1 IYNSSFSF
9 FDLKKIFDMK
19 EGKAEET
26 SPRGVMENSI
36 IEEDK
41 VEETSPRGVMEN
53 SIMEEDKVEETSP
66 RGVMENSITE
76 EGKVDETSAGGM
88 EEGNV
93 EDSSAGG
100 VIENSVVE
108 EENVEE
114 TSPGGVIENSI
125 MEEEKVDEIT
135 PTGVME
141 NSIIDEDKVEE
152 TSPGGVIEN
161 SIVEEKNVEGTSPG
175 VIENSMME
183 EEQVEET
190 SLSGVIE
197 NSNVEAEKVEEITEN
212 SIVEEEKV
220 KGTSRRGVIE
230 NSIVDEEEKVEEA
243 SPTEVI
249 ENSVMEEDRVEETSA
264 GGVIE
269 NSEKVEETSSPTGV
283 TENSILEEEKVEE
296 TSPIGVTEISLVEE
310 EKVEVASPRGV
321 IENSIR
327 SSAES
332 ESDSSSKSSSTTSDS
347 DSQSNPRRSSS
358 HWRGM
363 ILSVL
368 KSRSIRRLASLP
380 PRRGVSKVASLPPL
394 RGVSKVAV
402 CNRRSFS
409 ENTNEFSCFK
419 PSWRNFTISELQVA
433 TKNFSSD
440 MLIGKGGYAEVYK
453 GCLQDGQLVAIKKLT
468 RGTQEERT
476 SDFLSEIGIIVHVN
490 HPNTAKLIGYG
501 VEGGLHLVLEFSP
514 NGSLASVLH
523 GSSNVLDWGIRYKV
537 ALGTAEGL
545 LYLHET
551 CQRRIIHRDIKTAN
565 ILLTENFEPQI
576 TDFGLSKWLPDQW
589 THHTVTKFEGTF
601 GYLAPEY
608 SMHGIVDEKTDVF
621 AFGVLLLELI
631 TGKRAL
637 EDNTEQS
644 LVMWAKPFLEKNEF
658 RELVDP
664 SLGDSYDRQQL
675 NHVASAAAL
684 CIQHSS
690 ILRPRMSQIVPL
702 LKGSETGSD
711 LCQRRSLHRTC
722 SAESFD
728 VEEYSRSRY
737 LKDLNR
743 HKQIALD
750 F

>member
-1 IYNSSFSF
+1 MSMFISISPSLF
-9 FDLKKIFDMK
+9 FYESIEDLKKIFDMK
-19 EGKAEET
+19 EDKAEET

-41 VEETSPRGVMEN
+41 VEV
-53 SIMEEDKVEETSP
+53 TSP

-88 EEGNV
+88 EEGKV
-93 EDSSAGG
+93 EETSAGG
-100 VIENSVVE
+100 DIENIVE

-114 TSPGGVIENSI
+114 TSPRGVIENSI
-125 MEEEKVDEIT
+125 VEEEKVDEIT
-135 PTGVME
+135 PTGVVE
-141 NSIIDEDKVEE
+141 NSIIDEDEVEE
-152 TSPGGVIEN
+152 ISQDGVIEN
-161 SIVEEKNVEGTSPG
+161 SIVEEENVEGTSTG
-175 VIENSMME
+175 GVVIENSTME
-183 EEQVEET
+183 EEQVEGT
-190 SLSGVIE
+190 SH
-197 NSNVEAEKVEEITEN
+197 SNVEAEKVEETSARGVIENPIMEEDKVGEITEN
-212 SIVEEEKV
+212 SIMEEEKVEGTSRGGVIEDSIVEEEKV
-220 KGTSRRGVIE
+220 
-230 NSIVDEEEKVEEA
+230 EET

-264 GGVIE
+264 GGGVG
-269 NSEKVEETSSPTGV
+269 NSEKVEETLSPTGV

-310 EKVEVASPRGV
+310 EKVEGASPRGV
-321 IENSIR
+321 IENSER
-327 SSAES
+327 SCAES

-368 KSRSIRRLASLP
+368 KSRSIRRLGSLP

-394 RGVSKVAV
+394 RGVSKVTV
-402 CNRRSFS
+402 CDRRSFS

-453 GCLQDGQLVAIKKLT
+453 GRLQDGQLVAIKKLT

-476 SDFLSEIGIIVHVN
+476 GDFLSEIGIIVHVN

-514 NGSLASVLH
+514 NGSLAS
-523 GSSNVLDWGIRYKV
+523 
-537 ALGTAEGL
+537 
-545 LYLHET
+545 
-551 CQRRIIHRDIKTAN
+551 
-565 ILLTENFEPQI
+565 I

-608 SMHGIVDEKTDVF
+608 SMHGIVDEKTDVY

-637 EDNTEQS
+637 DNTEQS
-644 LVMWAKPFLEKNEF
+644 LVMWAKPLLDKNEF

-690 ILRPRMSQIVPL
+690 ILRPRMS
-702 LKGSETGSD
+702 
-711 LCQRRSLHRTC
+711 RSSSKR
-722 SAESFD
+722 
-728 VEEYSRSRY
+728 
-737 LKDLNR
+737 
-743 HKQIALD
+743 Q
-750 F
+750 

>member
-1 IYNSSFSF
+1 
-9 FDLKKIFDMK
+9 MK
-19 EGKAEET
+19 EDKA
-26 SPRGVMENSI
+26 
-36 IEEDK
+36 
-41 VEETSPRGVMEN
+41 EETSPRGVMEN
-53 SIMEEDKVEETSP
+53 SIMEEDKVDETAP
-66 RGVMENSITE
+66 RGVIEDSIVE
-76 EGKVDETSAGGM
+76 EEIVEETSAGGM
-88 EEGNV
+88 EQGKV
-93 EDSSAGG
+93 EETSAGG
-100 VIENSVVE
+100 VIEKSIVE
-108 EENVEE
+108 EENAEE
-114 TSPGGVIENSI
+114 TSPRGVIENSI

-135 PTGVME
+135 PTGVTE
-141 NSIIDEDKVEE
+141 NSIIEEDKVEE
-152 TSPGGVIEN
+152 TSSGGVIEN
-161 SIVEEKNVEGTSPG
+161 STVEEENVQGTSTGG
-175 VIENSMME
+175 VIKNSSME
-183 EEQVEET
+183 EEQVDET
-190 SLSGVIE
+190 SPNGVIE
-197 NSNVEAEKVEEITEN
+197 NSNVVAEKVEETSPRGVIENPIMEVDKVGEITEN

-220 KGTSRRGVIE
+220 EGTSRRGVIE
-230 NSIVDEEEKVEEA
+230 NSNVEEEKVEDT
-243 SPTEVI
+243 SPTGVI
-249 ENSVMEEDRVEETSA
+249 EISVMEKEMVEETSA

-269 NSEKVEETSSPTGV
+269 NSEKVEETSSPTRA
-283 TENSILEEEKVEE
+283 TENSILEEELVEG
-296 TSPIGVTEISLVEE
+296 TPPTGVTEISLVVEG
-310 EKVEVASPRGV
+310 KVEWASPRGV
-321 IENSIR
+321 IENSER
-327 SSAES
+327 SCSES
-332 ESDSSSKSSSTTSDS
+332 ETDFPPEASSTTSDS
-347 DSQSNPRRSSS
+347 DSQSNSRRS

-394 RGVSKVAV
+394 RGVSKVTV
-402 CNRRSFS
+402 CERRSFS

-440 MLIGKGGYAEVYK
+440 KLIEKGGYAEVYK
-453 GCLQDGQLVAIKKLT
+453 GRLQDRQLVAIKKLT

-476 SDFLSEIGIIVHVN
+476 GDFLSEIGVIVHVN

-523 GSSNVLDWGIRYKV
+523 GSNNVLDWGIRYKIAV
-537 ALGTAEGL
+537 GTAGL

-601 GYLAPEY
+601 WVCIIYLAPEY

-644 LVMWAKPFLEKNEF
+644 LVMWAKPFLDKNEF
-658 RELVDP
+658 KELVDP
-664 SLGDSYDRQQL
+664 SLGDSYDRQQM
-675 NHVASAAAL
+675 NRVASAAAL

-690 ILRPRMSQIVPL
+690 ILRPRMIQIVPL
-702 LKGSETGSD
+702 LKGNETGSD

-722 SAESFD
+722 SAEFFD
-728 VEEYSRSRY
+728 VEDYSRSRY

>member
-1 IYNSSFSF
+1 
-9 FDLKKIFDMK
+9 
-19 EGKAEET
+19 
-26 SPRGVMENSI
+26 
-36 IEEDK
+36 
-41 VEETSPRGVMEN
+41 
-53 SIMEEDKVEETSP
+53 MEEDKV
-66 RGVMENSITE
+66 G
-76 EGKVDETSAGGM
+76 
-88 EEGNV
+88 
-93 EDSSAGG
+93 
-100 VIENSVVE
+100 
-108 EENVEE
+108 
-114 TSPGGVIENSI
+114 
-125 MEEEKVDEIT
+125 
-135 PTGVME
+135 
-141 NSIIDEDKVEE
+141 
-152 TSPGGVIEN
+152 
-161 SIVEEKNVEGTSPG
+161 
-175 VIENSMME
+175 
-183 EEQVEET
+183 
-190 SLSGVIE
+190 
-197 NSNVEAEKVEEITEN
+197 EITEN

-220 KGTSRRGVIE
+220 EGTSRGGVIE
-230 NSIVDEEEKVEEA
+230 DSIVEEEKVEET

-249 ENSVMEEDRVEETSA
+249 ENSVVEEDRVEETSA
-264 GGVIE
+264 GGVIG
-269 NSEKVEETSSPTGV
+269 NSEKVEETLSPTGV

-310 EKVEVASPRGV
+310 EKVEGASPRGV
-321 IENSIR
+321 IENSER
-327 SSAES
+327 SCAES

-368 KSRSIRRLASLP
+368 KSRSIRRLGSLP

-394 RGVSKVAV
+394 RGDSKVTV

-453 GCLQDGQLVAIKKLT
+453 GRLQDGKLVAIKKLT

-476 SDFLSEIGIIVHVN
+476 GDFLSEIGIIVHVN

-523 GSSNVLDWGIRYKV
+523 DSNSVLDWGIRYKV
-537 ALGTAEGL
+537 AIGTAEGL

-608 SMHGIVDEKTDVF
+608 SMHGIVDEKTDVY
-621 AFGVLLLELI
+621 AFGVLLLEII

-637 EDNTEQS
+637 DNTEQS
-644 LVMWAKPFLEKNEF
+644 LVMWAKPLLDKNEF

-690 ILRPRMSQIVPL
+690 ILRPRMSQVVPL
-702 LKGSETGSD
+702 LKGSETGTD

-728 VEEYSRSRY
+728 VEEYSTSRY

>member
-1 IYNSSFSF
+1 
-9 FDLKKIFDMK
+9 MK
-19 EGKAEET
+19 EDKAEET

-41 VEETSPRGVMEN
+41 VEV
-53 SIMEEDKVEETSP
+53 TSP

-88 EEGNV
+88 EEGKV
-93 EDSSAGG
+93 EETSAGG
-100 VIENSVVE
+100 DIENIVE

-114 TSPGGVIENSI
+114 TSPRGVIENSI
-125 MEEEKVDEIT
+125 VEEEKVDEIT
-135 PTGVME
+135 PTGVVE
-141 NSIIDEDKVEE
+141 NSIIDEDEVEE
-152 TSPGGVIEN
+152 ISQDGVIEN
-161 SIVEEKNVEGTSPG
+161 SIVEEENVEGTSTG
-175 VIENSMME
+175 GVVIENSTME
-183 EEQVEET
+183 EEQVEGT
-190 SLSGVIE
+190 SH
-197 NSNVEAEKVEEITEN
+197 SNVEAEKVEETSARGVIENPIMEEDKVGEITEN
-212 SIVEEEKV
+212 SIMEEEKVEGTSRGGVIEDSIVEEEKV
-220 KGTSRRGVIE
+220 
-230 NSIVDEEEKVEEA
+230 EET

-264 GGVIE
+264 GGGVG
-269 NSEKVEETSSPTGV
+269 NSEKVEETLSPTGV

-310 EKVEVASPRGV
+310 EKVEGASPRGV
-321 IENSIR
+321 IENSER
-327 SSAES
+327 SCAES

-368 KSRSIRRLASLP
+368 KSRSIRRLGSLP

-394 RGVSKVAV
+394 RGVSKVTV
-402 CNRRSFS
+402 CDRRSFS

-453 GCLQDGQLVAIKKLT
+453 GRLQDGQLVAIKKLT

-476 SDFLSEIGIIVHVN
+476 GDFLSEIGIIVHVN

-523 GSSNVLDWGIRYKV
+523 DSNSVLDWGIRYKIAV
-537 ALGTAEGL
+537 GTAEGL

-608 SMHGIVDEKTDVF
+608 SMHGIVDEKTDVY

-637 EDNTEQS
+637 DNTEQS
-644 LVMWAKPFLEKNEF
+644 LVMWAKPLLDKNEF

-690 ILRPRMSQIVPL
+690 ILRPRMSQVVPL

-722 SAESFD
+722 SAEFFD
-728 VEEYSRSRY
+728 VEEYSTSRY